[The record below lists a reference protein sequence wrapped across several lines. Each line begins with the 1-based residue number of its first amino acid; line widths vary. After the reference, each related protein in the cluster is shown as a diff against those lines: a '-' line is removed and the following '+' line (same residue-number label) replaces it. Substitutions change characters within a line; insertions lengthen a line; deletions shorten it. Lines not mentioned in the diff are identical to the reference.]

1 MFSVR
6 ARWHLFSE
14 YRFSAGLAGSGQLV
28 LEYPECS
35 GGQLSRVIL
44 PAWLQVRESFKN
56 QSGLLSCFLL
66 SSTTTCLSPATRSLT
81 ASVLPPWAPCGHFY
95 MPFSFLFPHL
105 YMKEKRSLRSFIPQI
120 GCSECCLCILL
131 LGLFLLHFHH
141 LSERRRSS
149 LRAGAWCYL
158 VFVEGVQLIVA
169 FVKSVSL
176 ETHWHVSPH
185 LERVLSHASFCS
197 QFRNICVLV
206 SFLVRNTNT
215 YLSSYSGL

>member
-1 MFSVR
+1 MWGLVDTCSQNTASVQDWLGQGSWFWNTQS
-6 ARWHLFSE
+6 AREASFHVSFCLRGFRCAKAS
-14 YRFSAGLAGSGQLV
+14 RTSLGS
-28 LEYPECS
+28 
-35 GGQLSRVIL
+35 R
-44 PAWLQVRESFKN
+44 
-56 QSGLLSCFLL
+56 FLL

-105 YMKEKRSLRSFIPQI
+105 YMKEKRRLCSFIPQI

-131 LGLFLLHFHH
+131 LGLFLLHFYH